1 MALDLPIPN
10 PSAEPVNPGEVCMD
24 REIKQHSTLP
34 GISRAWS
41 SARLWVITSQKDKEK
56 IRSTFESKANPNMHL
71 ATVSTLF
78 PPQDSVSAGE
88 DWSW

>member
-1 MALDLPIPN
+1 MEFDFPIPN
-10 PSAEPVNPGEVCMD
+10 PSAEPVNPGEVCMG
-24 REIKQHSTLP
+24 REITHHSTLP

-71 ATVSTLF
+71 PTVSTLL